1 MEDAKKNAGIVEEIV
16 GEMIPALAKK
26 SEKVQKKAD
35 KASEKKSAKSLRKL
49 MEKVVAA
56 RAEHAASRAQ
66 MLDRGCASFSDF
78 QSSVSVVR
86 DACCG
91 RVTAMKR
98 GFDLVKDEYS
108 RLAQRLR
115 NCGASL
121 KEKAEKIDFRS
132 DFEKFVAETKI
143 IRYDLECLPFESVDT
158 SHPAF
163 AGIETR
169 INVAVP
175 PLYPLALAKVVH
187 SFAPEN
193 ANEIACTKGKYV
205 LLMEKADEEWVFV
218 QNPVTNAMGYAP
230 SACFEEVGDTIGV
243 FIEQPDAETVRDA
256 RVSLGDYVAV
266 IGNAKDDKLVVVTT
280 RGLTTSVDSKVIG
293 IITS

>member
-1 MEDAKKNAGIVEEIV
+1 M
-16 GEMIPALAKK
+16 
-26 SEKVQKKAD
+26 
-35 KASEKKSAKSLRKL
+35 
-49 MEKVVAA
+49 
-56 RAEHAASRAQ
+56 
-66 MLDRGCASFSDF
+66 
-78 QSSVSVVR
+78 
-86 DACCG
+86 
-91 RVTAMKR
+91 
-98 GFDLVKDEYS
+98 
-108 RLAQRLR
+108 
-115 NCGASL
+115 
-121 KEKAEKIDFRS
+121 
-132 DFEKFVAETKI
+132 
-143 IRYDLECLPFESVDT
+143 
-158 SHPAF
+158 
-163 AGIETR
+163 
-169 INVAVP
+169 
-175 PLYPLALAKVVH
+175 ALAKVVH